1 MRSNNKHI
9 VFFDLETTGLNKEID
24 RIIQIGMVKV
34 DYNGKYINRIE
45 RKFNPCGVKSTQE
58 ALEKHH
64 ISDESLVF
72 EPTFEEC
79 ADMILEFLEGCDIGG
94 HNCIK
99 FDVPFLLAEF
109 ERCGRTF
116 TIEKRRIID
125 TRRLYLHYHE
135 KHLEDMYREY
145 CPDGETYVAH
155 DALCDTN
162 MTVCLF
168 NAMCKEHNTTIEE
181 IDEVCGNDTR
191 IDIDGFFVLNKD
203 FKVCMGKGKNVGM
216 LVEEVDPSYFEWM
229 IEKADHISMETKN
242 LAARVLKY
250 IEKVRPKSPLV

>member
-9 VFFDLETTGLNKEID
+9 VFFYLETTGLNKEID

-45 RKFNPCGVKSTQE
+45 RRFNPCGVKSTPE

-94 HNCIK
+94 HDCIK

-203 FKVCMGKGKNVGM
+203 FKVCMGKG
-216 LVEEVDPSYFEWM
+216 L
-229 IEKADHISMETKN
+229 
-242 LAARVLKY
+242 
-250 IEKVRPKSPLV
+250 